1 MSYSHL
7 SRSGYVYCVRRAGTT
22 YYKIASA
29 PAGDL
34 TSHLMGLGQ
43 TEENPTA
50 LTLLGWVEVRDHEA
64 AAQTLRDAFHLYQVN
79 SDWFNFRVDRSTRL
93 KSLLGFYADL
103 AVQLPVTERL
113 IDQEAQ
119 PQYDRTFGFFEAI
132 HQANQLGYFPENKQ
146 EIPVFPIPEKKGGLQ
161 PIVVDRV
168 KRWGQRF
175 RDRPAWIYG
184 PGVAVLGLLGI
195 LHFKGQYSSQSMNY
209 IAPAATT
216 APESKPEA
224 SKNEATKLETSKPE
238 VPKTEAAKPESLKSE
253 NSKSDLSKAEANQA
267 NPTKSEVSKP
277 EASKSENAKP
287 ESTKSE
293 GTKSESTKSEAKKNT
308 TSKPEIPQEAVAK
321 SAPNPPAESVPP
333 QESGSMVWS
342 RSSEGARLRAYPG
355 NPADGGNEID
365 FIPNGTPIILGET
378 SGAWQEVIL
387 PDGRRGWV
395 FNDLIKE

>member
-29 PAGDL
+29 PAGGL
-34 TSHLMGLGQ
+34 TSHLIGLAQ

-93 KSLLGFYADL
+93 NSLLGFYADL
-103 AVQLPVTERL
+103 AIQWPVTERL

-119 PQYDRTFGFFEAI
+119 PQYDRSFGFFEAI

-146 EIPVFPIPEKKGGLQ
+146 EIPVFPIPAKKGGLQ

-168 KRWGQRF
+168 KRLGQRF

-195 LHFKGQYSSQSMNY
+195 LHFKGQYFSQSMNY
-209 IAPAATT
+209 MAPAATT
-216 APESKPEA
+216 APSSKPEA
-224 SKNEATKLETSKPE
+224 PKNEATKLETSKPE
-238 VPKTEAAKPESLKSE
+238 VPKTEGVKPESLKSE
-253 NSKSDLSKAEANQA
+253 NPKSNLSKPEANQS
-267 NPTKSEVSKP
+267 NSTKSEVSKP
-277 EASKSENAKP
+277 EASKSESAKP
-287 ESTKSE
+287 ESAKP
-293 GTKSESTKSEAKKNT
+293 EAKKNA

-333 QESGSMVWS
+333 AESGSMVWS